1 MADRLPAWLFLS
13 ISLIL
18 LSLAQYPLL
27 RYALGLDSII
37 VMPPTTM
44 AMLAIGGLMCGL
56 SAMILM
62 VRRQPKITRYQH
74 EGVTNPLIASRIH
87 ACGLLLF
94 SGVPLANFLLSYYLW
109 LKHRTHS
116 AAIDRQGV
124 EALNFQIS
132 IYLYLLLSA
141 FMVFV
146 VVGLVTTPLIL
157 VFYLLSVLA
166 AVIQTARGKSFRYPA
181 NIPII
186 QGRSGQD

>member
-18 LSLAQYPLL
+18 LGLAQFPLV
-27 RYALGLDSII
+27 RYVLGLDTII

-44 AMLAIGGLMCGL
+44 AMLAIGGLMSGL

-62 VRRQPKITRYQH
+62 VRRQPAITHYQH
-74 EGVTNPLIASRIH
+74 QDMPSSLTASRIH

-94 SGVPLANFLLSYYLW
+94 SGIPLANFLLGYYLW
-109 LKHRTHS
+109 LKYRMYS
-116 AAIDRQGV
+116 AAIDQQGM
-124 EALNFQIS
+124 EALNFQLS

-146 VVGLVTTPLIL
+146 VVGLITTPLIL
-157 VFYLLSVLA
+157 LFYMICVVA

-186 QGRSGQD
+186 QGR